1 METLREE
8 RRRACEDA
16 EAHEKRR
23 QRLERERCDVSIARA
38 QHPDPYLDVLL
49 EDLDHRVAFQERVTR
64 TASERCAA
72 LRRLLE
78 RIDPVKMR

>member
-1 METLREE
+1 MDTLREE

-23 QRLERERCDVSIARA
+23 ERIERERRDVSIARA

-64 TASERCAA
+64 TVSERCAA